1 MERERVVTFLT
12 GKKMEPD
19 IVERMLVKY
28 AAFLNICA
36 QFDVLFELSSL
47 FVASLLDISCRINRG
62 DCIC

>member
-1 MERERVVTFLT
+1 MVTFLT
-12 GKKMEPD
+12 GKKMEPG

-36 QFDVLFELSSL
+36 QFAVLFEIQSL
-47 FVASLLDISCRINRG
+47 FVASLLAISCRINRG